1 MSFRFS
7 LVAVASACAALISA
21 CDGDTTTAP
30 TPVAPSSMSGT
41 VAVGAPMLNAVVT
54 IKDALGATVSGS
66 ADADGNFSGLSV
78 SGMTAPFR
86 IEACGLVGGVN
97 TCYYS
102 VVDKAGTANVTPL
115 THAAVSLAL
124 GQDAAAMFDPAAS
137 AAAPSDT
144 TLAAK
149 KQNLLDALAPVLT
162 AMGLPTT
169 VDFASDAFSANR
181 TGMDKLLEAVK
192 ITTGSDA
199 AASGP
204 ASTFVQVEGKI
215 GSGNVFIGS
224 DGTKSGTIVADTAG
238 LNVDMTGI
246 STLFATMSSA
256 IGAADVTS
264 CVSRMAGIFDPL
276 FSLRMDGGTPLTAST
291 AANGICTM
299 ASLATPS
306 LLGGVVANPVMKDCD
321 LTGAD
326 KICSVGFEIVKG
338 DAVFAGAELSIV
350 QRSGS
355 TAWTLLGQTAADQIH
370 IGAAVQRTLRVDI
383 VDLNPSYTRALSFDV
398 SSFDGTV
405 HAAKVYQR
413 SVDGTGWDT
422 TPIVSLDDT
431 PPCSTPV
438 ASRVRALRLYSPR
451 LTIVGSCDSSWLSLD
466 NFGGDLAGGDAL
478 IDAFYKR
485 GRVVKVDLFSDPAAT
500 QLSATYMKR
509 VDGVPP
515 KAAALSSIPWLELE
529 GATKTALVAYDGT
542 TASFTASWAGN
553 ASVSPKDITLCLAGG
568 CSGSAMAAHSE
579 IDGKRNGSTT
589 KTLTWSLTPSG
600 ASAYKQISLYG
611 RDREQMGVSSNF
623 ISCGGAASCPP

>member
-7 LVAVASACAALISA
+7 LVAVASACAAFMSA
-21 CDGDTTTAP
+21 CGGGTTAAP
-30 TPVAPSSMSGT
+30 TTVMPLSVSGT

-54 IKDALGATVSGS
+54 IKDALGVTVSGS
-66 ADADGNFSGLSV
+66 AAADGSFSGLSV

-86 IEACGLVGGVN
+86 IEACGLVGGSN

-102 VVDKAGTANVTPL
+102 VVEKAGTANVTPL

-124 GQDAAAMFDPAAS
+124 GKDAAAMFNPAAS
-137 AAAPSDT
+137 AAAPSEA
-144 TLAAK
+144 TLTAK
-149 KQNLLDALAPVLT
+149 KQSLLDALTPVLI

-181 TGMDKLLEAVK
+181 TGMDKLLDAVK
-192 ITTGSDA
+192 ITTGSDT

-224 DGTKSGTIVADTAG
+224 DGTKSGTIVADTTG

-256 IGAADVTS
+256 IGAADVSTCTS
-264 CVSRMAGIFDPL
+264 HMAGIFDPL
-276 FSLRMDGGTPLTAST
+276 FRLQADGGTPLTAST
-291 AANGICTM
+291 AAKGICTM

-321 LTGAD
+321 LAGAD
-326 KICSVGFEIVKG
+326 KICSVGFDIVKG
-338 DAVFAGAELSIV
+338 DAVFDGAQLAVV

-355 TAWTLLGQTAADQIH
+355 TVWTLLGQTASDEIH

-383 VDLNPSYTRALSFDV
+383 VDLHPSYTRALSFDV
-398 SSFDGTV
+398 SNFDGTV

-413 SVDGTGWDT
+413 NVAGTGWDT
-422 TPIVSLDDT
+422 TSIAALDDGAT
-431 PPCSTPV
+431 CT
-438 ASRVRALRLYSPR
+438 AAIPR
-451 LTIVGSCDSSWLSLD
+451 LTIVGSSCGSSWVSLD

-485 GRVVKVDLFSDPAAT
+485 GRLVKVELFSDQAAT
-500 QLSATYMKR
+500 HLAATIMKR
-509 VDGVPP
+509 VEGVPP
-515 KAAALSSIPWLELE
+515 KAAALASVPWLELE
-529 GATKTALVAYDGT
+529 GATKTALVTYDGA
-542 TASFTASWAGN
+542 TANFKASWAGN
-553 ASVSPKDITLCLAGG
+553 ATVSPKDITLCLAGN
-568 CSGSAMAAHSE
+568 CSGAAMAGHSE
-579 IDGKRNGSTT
+579 VDGKRNGSTT
-589 KTLTWSLTPSG
+589 KTLTWSPTPAG

-623 ISCGGAASCPP
+623 ISCGGAASCN

>member
-1 MSFRFS
+1 MSYRRS
-7 LVAVASACAALISA
+7 LIAIACTCAALVSA
-21 CDGDTTTAP
+21 CGGGGGAAQTTVPPVTP
-30 TPVAPSSMSGT
+30 TSISGT

-54 IKDALGATVSGS
+54 IKDSLGATISGS
-66 ADADGNFSGLSV
+66 AAADGTFSGLSV

-86 IEACGLVGGVN
+86 IEACGLVGGAN

-102 VVDKAGTANVTPL
+102 VVEKAGTANVTPL

-124 GQDAAAMFDPAAS
+124 GRDAAAMFDPAAS
-137 AAAPSDT
+137 AAAPSEA

-162 AMGLPTT
+162 AMGLSTT

-181 TGMDKLLEAVK
+181 TGMDKLLDAVK

-204 ASTFVQVEGKI
+204 ASTFVQVEGNI

-224 DGTKSGTIVADTAG
+224 DGTKSGTIVADTKG

-256 IGAADVTS
+256 IGAADVSTCATAMS
-264 CVSRMAGIFDPL
+264 GIFDPL
-276 FSLRMDGGTPLTAST
+276 FRLKADGGTPLTATT
-291 AANGICTM
+291 AASGICTM

-306 LLGGVVANPVMKDCD
+306 LLGGVVANPVIKDCD
-321 LTGAD
+321 LTGVD
-326 KICSVGFEIVKG
+326 KICSVGFDIVKG
-338 DAVFAGAELSIV
+338 DAVFDGAELAVV
-350 QRSGS
+350 QRGGS
-355 TAWTLLGQTAADQIH
+355 TAWTLLGQTASDEIH

-398 SSFDGTV
+398 SNFDGTV
-405 HAAKVYQR
+405 HAAKVYQHD
-413 SVDGTGWDT
+413 VAGTGWET
-422 TPIVSLDDT
+422 TPIATLDDSAA
-431 PPCSTPV
+431 CS
-438 ASRVRALRLYSPR
+438 ASIPR
-451 LTIVGSCDSSWLSLD
+451 LTIVGSSCGSSWISLD

-485 GRVVKVDLFSDPAAT
+485 GRVVKVELFSDQAAT
-500 QLSATYMKR
+500 QLSATFMKR

-529 GATKTALVAYDGT
+529 DATKTALVGYDGA
-542 TASFTASWAGN
+542 TATFTASWAGN
-553 ASVSPKDITLCLAGG
+553 ATVSPKDITLCLASN
-568 CSGSAMAAHSE
+568 CSGTAMAGHSE
-579 IDGKRNGSTT
+579 IDGKHNGSTT
-589 KTLTWSLTPSG
+589 KTLTWSPTPAGS
-600 ASAYKQISLYG
+600 SAYKQISLYG

-623 ISCGGAASCPP
+623 ISCGGAASCN